1 MNFTAKADIPRSQN
15 NQNSTSHYS
24 KQLRKHKGNTHNAM
38 QFKKTE
44 TANTNGRDSKTRTE
58 KKRDR
63 CLQRRRSREG
73 VAERSKKLTK
83 VEDGYQHEII
93 I

>member
-1 MNFTAKADIPRSQN
+1 MLTKKK
-15 NQNSTSHYS
+15 
-24 KQLRKHKGNTHNAM
+24 KQREDT
-38 QFKKTE
+38 
-44 TANTNGRDSKTRTE
+44 
-58 KKRDR
+58 
-63 CLQRRRSREG
+63 EG